1 MDTPNTKL
9 RLAVIAVAVALPAA
23 FFAYS
28 AGWLSPARLTPAKLV
43 DQLQA
48 NGGNNMGERRNHTKG
63 LCVSGYFE
71 GNGQGTAV
79 SSATAFTQGR
89 YPVSGRFSLPGGNPH
104 GNDAAATPRS
114 LSLKIDGG
122 AGQQWRMAM
131 LSSPVFVLS
140 QPQDFYQ
147 LLKLQ
152 QPDPATGKPDG
163 AKIGAFF
170 KAHPESAPF
179 LNWAKNHKRSDSFAS
194 TPFNSLNAFAATNAD
209 GERRFVRWSFLPQAP
224 FAAQPAGAGPD
235 FLFTDLQKR
244 LEEGPVSWQL
254 QLQLAN
260 PGDPVTDATK
270 AWPADRQHIDVGTLV
285 LTQAEPGSSG
295 ACRDINFD
303 PTILPAGLSPSAD
316 PLLPAR
322 SAVYS
327 DDFTRRIGE
336 QAKLEDK
343 S

>member
-9 RLAVIAVAVALPAA
+9 RLAIIAVAVAVPAA

-28 AGWLSPARLTPAKLV
+28 AGWLSPSRLTPAKFV
-43 DQLQA
+43 NQLQA
-48 NGGNNMGERRNHTKG
+48 DGGDNIGERRNHTKG

-71 GNGQGTAV
+71 GNGMGAAI
-79 SSATAFTQGR
+79 SSATVFAKGR

-104 GNDAAATPRS
+104 GNDAKAAPRA
-114 LSLKIDGG
+114 LGLKIDGG

-140 QPQDFYQ
+140 YPKDFYR
-147 LLKLQ
+147 LLQLQ

-179 LNWAKNHKRSDSFAS
+179 LDWAQHHKRSDSFAS
-194 TPFNSLNAFAATNAD
+194 TPFNSLNAFEATNAN
-209 GERRFVRWSFLPQAP
+209 GEHHFVRWSFLPQTP
-224 FAAQPAGAGPD
+224 FAAQPADAGPD
-235 FLFTDLQKR
+235 FLFTDIQHR
-244 LEEGPVSWQL
+244 LKQGPVSWQL
-254 QLQLAN
+254 QLQVAN
-260 PGDPVTDATK
+260 PGDPIVDATK

-285 LTQAEPGSSG
+285 LTQAEPESSG
-295 ACRDINFD
+295 ACRDTNFD
-303 PTILPAGLSPSAD
+303 PTILPDGLSPSAD

-336 QAKLEDK
+336 QAKLEK
-343 S
+343 K